1 MADKDKKDKQEKPAE
16 GSPAADAPKKKGLP
30 LKTIIIIAALML
42 VEGVGV
48 FFVFGALGGPKSSK
62 AETNTKELAHDD
74 SDETSEIRLLEK
86 EDEKFQCHSSGQ
98 VWVWTVSVYIQVKNK
113 NSEHVEHVLE
123 TRKAEIKE
131 GLSQIIGRAQIA
143 QLKEPERQS
152 LNRQITALLEKIMG
166 QDTEG
171 KPLIERILIPTCSG
185 YPASY

>member
-1 MADKDKKDKQEKPAE
+1 MADKDKKDKQEKPPEAAPAE
-16 GSPAADAPKKKGLP
+16 SPKKKGLP
-30 LKTIIIIAALML
+30 LKTIIIIAAIMI

-48 FFVFGALGGPKSSK
+48 FFVLGSLGGPKASH
-62 AETNTKELAHDD
+62 AETDTKTLAHDD
-74 SDETSEIRLLEK
+74 SEETAEIRLLEK
-86 EDEKFQCHSSGQ
+86 DDEKFQSHSSGQ
-98 VWVWTVSVYIQVKNK
+98 VWVWNVSVYVQVKNK
-113 NSEHVEHVLE
+113 NSERVERVLE

-152 LNRQITALLEKIMG
+152 LNRQVTALLEKMIG

-171 KPLIERILIPTCSG
+171 KSLIERILIPTCSG